1 MHIAVNLGVQKIA
14 SFQVDNFLSEEVDH
28 ELNTAMDRFIK
39 QRYHPLSNRFRKGFE
54 HSQKR
59 IDDLRNLVVST
70 NASTFFNEVE
80 FEDTD
85 LFFSDRAAFPNDYL
99 FLVSLRAFVKDAC
112 KPVTPTTTCVEY
124 PFKRIS
130 LTPPVTGYILKDVRT
145 VLTVGTEDDPQ
156 SIIATPDDG
165 NTVGLTIDQLLDP
178 TNYTSV
184 SLIPVLSVEAVSTGI
199 VETYPTVD
207 SNELYLKF
215 TGEYGGS
222 LVTTLTWAHPI
233 DGTIVD
239 VVMEDAPHNIEV
251 CTRNITNGVEKL
263 VSCDYSQLDDIYT
276 MLDDPFNTTKSTSP
290 LFTIQENFVDV
301 YTNNEFVVN
310 QVKLKYIRR
319 PQRLSKSLGV
329 GCELPEHTHQEIVE
343 MAIKSILEGIQD
355 PRYQSQTAEVA
366 ESE

>member
-59 IDDLRNLVVST
+59 IDDLRHLVVT
-70 NASTFFNEVE
+70 ADAGVFFNGEE
-80 FEDTD
+80 LGETTSFY
-85 LFFSDRAAFPNDYL
+85 SDRAAFPNDYL
-99 FLVSLRAFVKDAC
+99 FLVSLRAFVQDAC
-112 KPVTPTTTCVEY
+112 KPTNFSVNAKL
-124 PFKRIS
+124 FKYQRLD
-130 LTPPVTGYILKDVRT
+130 LTPPVTGYKLVK
-145 VLTVGTEDDPQ
+145 VGVVAGASETM
-156 SIIATPDDG
+156 IAQNVD
-165 NTVGLTIDQLLDP
+165 GLTTDQLLNPD
-178 TNYTSV
+178 TYTISC
-184 SLIPVLSVEAVSTGI
+184 IPVLSVESISSSI
-199 VETYPTVD
+199 VESSPTVD
-207 SNELYLKF
+207 GNEIYLKIDPEQY
-215 TGEYGGS
+215 TGTLATVLYWDHPTTPTED
-222 LVTTLTWAHPI
+222 TLTSVAMV
-233 DGTIVD
+233 TA
-239 VVMEDAPHNIEV
+239 EFATLR
-251 CTRNITNGVEKL
+251 TRQIAFQTERL

-301 YTNNEFVVN
+301 YTNDEFVIP